1 MRLALVLSIVA
12 TLAVLALVGLVIF
25 KGVGTNDKAAID
37 PGKPLAVAPRPHA
50 ASVALAETAADAVSP
65 DCATA
70 LAVPEADSRLLAE
83 QRTLHVESHLKQ
95 QGDPLRRALVADL
108 AGYREEGVRS
118 GRNGLPADL
127 IWRYG
132 APTATDRRELS
143 REQRK
148 RIADALAAHG
158 VEGVVALGNPALL
171 KGRWDPIT
179 TLVGHLIEEHG
190 AALYDA
196 LPDVGAE
203 LPIGLHELAKA
214 IEAGA
219 APADF
224 AALLAAATVD
234 PADPSSTWWNG
245 ANLAKLAAIHNR
257 PEILRQLVERGVDP
271 TAEALWGAPLSVLDD
286 VVSLR
291 RSASGAGMDALAD
304 VARQLAL
311 AGAQPFLPSTLAAL
325 AEWVPDLPLALH
337 PDAALLLPVLEEAAR
352 ELAELDAD
360 WSRQVEDAAS
370 LEARCEERAAWGDA
384 ASDYPGTGFAAKR
397 RQQQA
402 LAEREALAWEKLR
415 RAGEGTGERAGS
427 HLTPADLE
435 RASAAWLSAVA
446 DQRWEDALAVADEL
460 GGRTHSGLLLLGL
473 DGAPLDVL
481 MTMLQR
487 NDGALPAAAAVLLA
501 ASRRDDA
508 ADIAI
513 ALERF
518 GFDPHYVD
526 RQGRNAFNT
535 LAQFGYA
542 HEGAWRFADYLISRS
557 VSVKPSA
564 LGLDPLDVTLMR
576 LRDAPL
582 GGEHKIRLA
591 RFLIDHGAPVEAS
604 HVELA
609 EQLSMRNGGV
619 YERLLRAVPEL
630 AS

>member
-1 MRLALVLSIVA
+1 MKRALSILA
-12 TLAVLALVGLVIF
+12 MLAVLALVALVAS
-25 KGVGTNDKAAID
+25 KGTPVEDEAAIHTD
-37 PGKPLAVAPRPHA
+37 KPLAVAERPPA
-50 ASVALAETAADAVSP
+50 ASVALAGPGDTAAVP
-65 DCATA
+65 DCVTA
-70 LAVPEADSRLLAE
+70 VAKPEAHSRLLAE
-83 QRTLHVESHLKQ
+83 QRALHIESHLKQ
-95 QGDPLRRALVADL
+95 QSAPLERAIVADL
-108 AGYREEGVRS
+108 AGNREERVSSHRS
-118 GRNGLPADL
+118 GLPAEL

-132 APTATDRRELS
+132 APTASDRSELS
-143 REQRK
+143 IEERS
-148 RIADALAAHG
+148 RIADALATDGISG
-158 VEGVVALGNPALL
+158 VIALL
-171 KGRWDPIT
+171 DASLLKKRWDPIT

-190 AALYDA
+190 TALYDA

-219 APADF
+219 RPADF
-224 AALLAAATVD
+224 SALLAAAAVD

-257 PEILRQLVERGVDP
+257 PEILRQLIGRGVDP
-271 TAEALWGAPLSVLDD
+271 TADALWGAPLSVLDD
-286 VVSLR
+286 IVSLH
-291 RSASGAGMDALAD
+291 RSASGADMDAVAD
-304 VARQLAL
+304 VARQLAF

-325 AEWVPDLPLALH
+325 AEWVPDLPLELH
-337 PDAALLLPVLEEAAR
+337 PDAALLLPALEEAAR

-360 WSRQVEDAAS
+360 WSRQVEDAAR
-370 LEARCEERAAWGDA
+370 LEARCERQAAPSDA
-384 ASDYPGTGFAAKR
+384 ASDYPGTGFAAKW

-402 LAEREALAWEKLR
+402 LAEEEVLAWEVLR

-427 HLTPADLE
+427 RLTPADLE
-435 RASAAWLSAVA
+435 RASAAYVSAA
-446 DQRWEDALAVADEL
+446 TGHRWEDALAAADEL
-460 GGRTHSGLLLLGL
+460 RGAAHHALLLIGLGS
-473 DGAPLDVL
+473 APLDVL

-487 NDGALPAAAAVLLA
+487 NDGALPADAAVLLA

-535 LAQFGYA
+535 LAQFGLE

-591 RFLIDHGAPVEAS
+591 RFLIDHGAPVETS

-609 EQLSMRNGGV
+609 EQLSMRNERV
-619 YERLLRAVPEL
+619 YERLIHAVPEL